1 MAGAQ
6 VAGPLGA
13 PFQPNFTPASPLLT
27 RMYGLHAAV
36 LPIVLVVLLSLHLC
50 LVRHL
55 GVSAA
60 GDASTPFST
69 HLRPLGGFTLLVVA
83 VLPTPAGAAP
93 PPVLAPG
100 VAGLTGTKPFG
111 AVLWLSAAARLFGPP
126 G

>member
-36 LPIVLVVLLSLHLC
+36 LPIVLVVLLSLHLW

-55 GVSAA
+55 GVRAA
-60 GDASTPFST
+60 GDASTPFRSCSSPSSQRLPSP
-69 HLRPLGGFTLLVVA
+69 HPRRSSPQVLRA
-83 VLPTPAGAAP
+83 
-93 PPVLAPG
+93 
-100 VAGLTGTKPFG
+100 
-111 AVLWLSAAARLFGPP
+111 
-126 G
+126 